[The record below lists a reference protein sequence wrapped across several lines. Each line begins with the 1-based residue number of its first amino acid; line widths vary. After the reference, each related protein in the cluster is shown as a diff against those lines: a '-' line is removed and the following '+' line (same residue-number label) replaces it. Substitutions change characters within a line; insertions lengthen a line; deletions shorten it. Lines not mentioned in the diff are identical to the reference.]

1 MSFFSWFKSG
11 PKVIDDVMDKDKGL
25 IAQVGNWIGNMSL
38 TKEEVIEFNAK
49 TVASVHMFVKATLG
63 ESTERSKTRRAIAV
77 LWIKSQLGIV
87 LMSCI
92 SAPWNLELAN
102 FYYKMATSTLMIT
115 GTTAIIIF
123 FFGSHG
129 IARYNE
135 SKGDKK

>member
-1 MSFFSWFKSG
+1 MSFFGWFKTA
-11 PKVIDDVMDKDKGL
+11 PKLVDDVMDKDSGL
-25 IAQVGNWIGNMSL
+25 IAQVGNWIGNMNL

-49 TVASVHMFVKATLG
+49 TVASVQVFVKATLG
-63 ESTERSKTRRAIAV
+63 ESTERSKTRRSIAV

-92 SAPWNLELAN
+92 AAPWNIELAN
-102 FYYKMATSTLMIT
+102 FYYKMGTSTLMIT

-135 SKGDKK
+135 SKNSK